1 MSAYYNEN
9 DPKAAA
15 WLRELIKGEH
25 IANGDVDER
34 SIEDVYPADLRGY
47 TQCHFFAGIGGWS
60 YALRLAGWPDTRPV
74 WTGSCPCQPF
84 SQAGKGRGL
93 LTSGTY
99 GRPGYTLWSTTTL
112 QSSLASRLEVLLAS
126 SGSPLFKMTWK
137 PAVLHSGL
145 QICRLRASGHRTSDN
160 DCTGWPTPVVNES
173 THCYGKDHQIRLK
186 LSGAAILA
194 DPNSKWPE
202 GIKANWQTMV
212 AGWPT
217 PTTRDHKDGASDGTA
232 PINALLGRA
241 VWLTAETG
249 SGGQLNPAHSRWLM
263 GFPAVWDSCGAT
275 AMQSFRKSRK
285 LSSKRT

>member
-1 MSAYYNEN
+1 MSEVSKTYIRLICGGTRSVTSSQESVDGAMRLDWRDGRTHVLYGP
-9 DPKAAA
+9 DPAHASLSPK
-15 WLRELIKGEH
+15 
-25 IANGDVDER
+25 
-34 SIEDVYPADLRGY
+34 
-47 TQCHFFAGIGGWS
+47 
-60 YALRLAGWPDTRPV
+60 
-74 WTGSCPCQPF
+74 
-84 SQAGKGRGL
+84 QAKEGGL